1 MCHDEI
7 IVKFSYI
14 SKTEDFCSLPQEL
27 MIKLVENVIPRL
39 ARVNSVQVNEFERNE
54 FVDMERPPAL
64 QISSSEE
71 NTQELLE

>member
-1 MCHDEI
+1 
-7 IVKFSYI
+7 
-14 SKTEDFCSLPQEL
+14 